1 MTELTTP
8 DDCKSMEE
16 LRHQI
21 DKLDIKIVEL
31 LATRSQFI
39 DRATDLKS
47 INGMPARIPDRI
59 ESVVSNAREAAQE
72 LDLDSDLVEK
82 IWRILIEWSI
92 KREAEIIREE

>member
-1 MTELTTP
+1 MTELTKP
-8 DDCKSMEE
+8 GDCKSMEE

-31 LATRSQFI
+31 LAKRSQFI

-59 ESVVSNAREAAQE
+59 ESVVSNAREAALE
-72 LDLDSDLVEK
+72 LDFDSDLVEK

-92 KREAEIIREE
+92 QREAEIIREE

>member
-1 MTELTTP
+1 MIELTKP

-92 KREAEIIREE
+92 QREAEIIREE

>member
-1 MTELTTP
+1 MTELTKP

-16 LRHQI
+16 LRDQI
-21 DKLDIKIVEL
+21 DKLDFKIVEL

>member
-1 MTELTTP
+1 MTELTKP

-31 LATRSQFI
+31 FAIRAQII
-39 DRATDLKS
+39 DRAKDLKS
-47 INGMPARIPDRI
+47 IIGMPARIPDRI

>member
-1 MTELTTP
+1 MTELTKS

-21 DKLDIKIVEL
+21 DKLDTKIVEL

>member
-1 MTELTTP
+1 MTELTKP

-21 DKLDIKIVEL
+21 DKLDFKIVEL
-31 LATRSQFI
+31 LAIRSQFI

-92 KREAEIIREE
+92 QREAEIIREE

>member
-1 MTELTTP
+1 MTELTKP

-21 DKLDIKIVEL
+21 DELDIKIVEL

-92 KREAEIIREE
+92 QREAEIIREE

>member
-1 MTELTTP
+1 MTELTKP
-8 DDCKSMEE
+8 NDCKSMEE

-21 DKLDIKIVEL
+21 DELDIKIVEL

-92 KREAEIIREE
+92 QREAEIIREE

>member
-1 MTELTTP
+1 MTELTKP

-21 DKLDIKIVEL
+21 DKLDTKIVEL

-59 ESVVSNAREAAQE
+59 ESVV
-72 LDLDSDLVEK
+72 
-82 IWRILIEWSI
+82 
-92 KREAEIIREE
+92 

>member
-1 MTELTTP
+1 MTELTKP

-21 DKLDIKIVEL
+21 DKLDTKIVEL

-72 LDLDSDLVEK
+72 LGLDSDLVEK

>member
-1 MTELTTP
+1 MTELTKP

-21 DKLDIKIVEL
+21 DELDIKIVEL
-31 LATRSQFI
+31 LAIRSQFI

-92 KREAEIIREE
+92 QREAEIIREE

>member
-1 MTELTTP
+1 MTELTKP

-16 LRHQI
+16 LRNQI

>member
-1 MTELTTP
+1 MTELTKP

-31 LATRSQFI
+31 LAMSSQFI

>member
-1 MTELTTP
+1 MTELTKS

>member
-1 MTELTTP
+1 MTELTKP
-8 DDCKSMEE
+8 NDCKSMEE

-31 LATRSQFI
+31 LARRSHFI
-39 DRATDLKS
+39 DRATALKS

-92 KREAEIIREE
+92 QREAEIIREE